1 LDVTTRL
8 HGNHTFLLPLL
19 LETDNIRFE
28 FSGDFFR
35 RISHVKRTN
44 ILTALLVGL
53 ALITTGCGTSDYV
66 QSVQL
71 SATGANSGG
80 FFNLVGID
88 GTLQLTATAIY
99 HSGKNVPVTSSVTY
113 TVTPIG
119 CEAGT
124 PLNPCAGPLPA
135 YGPTTVP
142 IDSTGMM
149 TAVASLCT
157 WEDIGNPVPTPPTY
171 NWVYTGYYQV
181 VATYQ
186 GMASQPIA
194 VGVGSQA
201 GNTAPNGACGPS

>member
-1 LDVTTRL
+1 
-8 HGNHTFLLPLL
+8 LPLV

-53 ALITTGCGTSDYV
+53 AVITTGCGTSDYV

-88 GTLQLTATAIY
+88 GTLQLTSTAIY
-99 HSGKNVPVTSSVTY
+99 HSGKNVPVTNSVTY
-113 TVTPIG
+113 TVTTV
-119 CEAGT
+119 GT
-124 PLNPCAGPLPA
+124 DDTGAALPA

-142 IDSTGMM
+142 INSTGMM

-157 WEDIGNPVPTPPTY
+157 WEDIGNPIPTPPTY
-171 NWVYTGYYQV
+171 NWVYSGYYSV

-186 GMASQPIA
+186 GMSSQPIA

-201 GNTAPNGACGPS
+201 GNTAPDGACGPS